1 MIGPM
6 RQLPFRNITL
16 WLTILTLLWSSLGQG
31 YGYVWCVTEDGP
43 THLESALESHCDRG
57 APLLAVTDSRVASF
71 ATEEDADCGPC
82 LDLAATGDTLQQR
95 KLSSGDLYDPFL
107 LSTILRPAWASPVLV
122 RHLANNLILEAPPR
136 VATTLLVHR
145 TIVLLI

>member
-6 RQLPFRNITL
+6 RKLPFRNLML
-16 WLTILTLLWSSLGQG
+16 WLTILTLLWSSQGQ
-31 YGYVWCVTEDGP
+31 GYVWCVVADGS

-57 APLLAVTDSRVASF
+57 AHPLAAAELQVVTFSN
-71 ATEEDADCGPC
+71 EDTSCGPC
-82 LDLAATGDTLQQR
+82 FDLAANHDTLQSR
-95 KLSSGDLYDPFL
+95 TLSDSDLAAPFL
-107 LSTILRPAWASPVLV
+107 PSTGIYPQWAPPVLV

-136 VATTLLVHR
+136 VATTLLVQR

>member
-6 RQLPFRNITL
+6 RKLPFRNMML
-16 WLTILTLLWSSLGQG
+16 WLTILTLLWSSQGQ
-31 YGYVWCVTEDGP
+31 GYVWCVVADGP

-57 APLLAVTDSRVASF
+57 AHPLASTDSRITIF
-71 ATEEDADCGPC
+71 AAEDADCGPC

-95 KLSSGDLYDPFL
+95 KLSSGDLYSPFL